1 MITYL
6 QKIIT
11 KEELLYTSEVN
22 KAVIALKNEKAQ
34 ALLPHLEAPS
44 KDEIELFEQYALN
57 IRQNFKNIVVIA
69 TGASTINPRVL
80 TSLPVSTE
88 KSLYYLD
95 NIDPVTIK
103 MLLNEIDLRDT
114 AFIDISKS
122 GTTLETLS
130 LTLYVITYL
139 QKHGIDDLS
148 KSFYFITDPIDSIS
162 RKIANNLNATIIDH
176 PLNIGG
182 RFSTFSSVGL
192 VVAAIAGINIE
203 LLCQGMKDGVDI
215 FLRQDSYAVS
225 GANFILTMLDQ
236 GKKNGVMMPYV
247 DKLDN
252 FTSWYSQMSAES
264 LGKGGFGFTPIR
276 AKGTLDQHS
285 QLQLY
290 LDGPDD
296 KFFSII
302 GIDYN
307 NQGNDLIIESQLLE
321 DSDFAYLNH
330 RSIQDIMMATKQGT
344 IQSLIDLKKDLR
356 VITLNKL
363 DEYNLAMLMI
373 QFTIETLI
381 IAKVKA
387 INPFDQPVVEH
398 GKKITKKLLQEQK
411 YVG

>member
-1 MITYL
+1 MTTYF

-11 KEELLYTSEVN
+11 NNELQYTSAVHRAIEV
-22 KAVIALKNEKAQ
+22 LKNEKAK
-34 ALLPHLEAPS
+34 ALLPQLEAPT
-44 KDEIELFEQYALN
+44 KDEVKLFEQHALN
-57 IRQNFKNIVVIA
+57 IKRNFKNIIVIA
-69 TGASTINPRVL
+69 TGASTINPRVI
-80 TSLPVSTE
+80 TSLSNSTE
-88 KSLYYLD
+88 KSFYFLD
-95 NIDPVTIK
+95 NIDPTTIK

-114 AFIDISKS
+114 AFIVISKS

-130 LTLYVITYL
+130 LTLYIITYL
-139 QKHGIDDLS
+139 QKQEIKDLS
-148 KSFYFITDPIDSIS
+148 KSFYFITDPIDNIL
-162 RKIANNLNATIIDH
+162 RKIANSLNATIIDH
-176 PLNIGG
+176 PLDIGG
-182 RFSTFSSVGL
+182 RFSSFSSVSLL
-192 VVAAIAGINIE
+192 VATVAGVNIDSFC
-203 LLCQGMKDGVDI
+203 LGMQDGVNA
-215 FLRQDSYAVS
+215 FLEHDSYAAS

-236 GKKNGVMMPYV
+236 GKRNGVMMPYV
-247 DKLDN
+247 DRLDN

-290 LDGPDD
+290 LDGPND
-296 KFFSII
+296 KFFNII

-307 NQGNDLIIESQLLE
+307 NHDKDLIIENQLLE

-330 RSIQDIMMATKQGT
+330 RSVHDIMMATEQGT

-356 VITLNKL
+356 VITLNNL

-398 GKKITKKLLQEQK
+398 GKKITRKILQEQK